1 MCEESKHSRSIQR
14 SEAATRRDVTD
25 KQGVT
30 SDRARGASDV
40 YLQRGDDTGERLLD
54 GVPSGDVSGAV
65 DERVGGPDGDAA
77 AADVTAIM
85 SQQHNNTV
93 NNSHAVTTS
102 LTSTESSFDSDAS
115 SQYMDMYM
123 YVCCNATA
131 TR

>member
-30 SDRARGASDV
+30 SERAGGGASDV

-65 DERVGGPDGDAA
+65 DERVGGPDGDEA
-77 AADVTAIM
+77 AADVTATVSTNTTPSTTVM
-85 SQQHNNTV
+85 LPQH
-93 NNSHAVTTS
+93 
-102 LTSTESSFDSDAS
+102 
-115 SQYMDMYM
+115 
-123 YVCCNATA
+123 C
-131 TR
+131 